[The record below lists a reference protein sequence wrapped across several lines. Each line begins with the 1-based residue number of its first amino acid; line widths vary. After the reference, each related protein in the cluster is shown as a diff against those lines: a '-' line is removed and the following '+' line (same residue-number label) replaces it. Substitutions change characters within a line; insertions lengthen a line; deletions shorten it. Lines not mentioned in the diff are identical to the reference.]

1 MSCDTPLWPSWRPLF
16 REGSSLRN
24 RQTLCVLYDVIGGG
38 LEPKLDHP
46 PPTKPWQGDLKPTH
60 QGKSSKKGCCARVIR
75 RGGLWQKL
83 EVCLVAT
90 KNAFLQQKKILANA
104 ILLLQKAIHKSSKK
118 TPIRLEM
125 LQFHYARWKAKFSPR
140 LLDGATHQWE
150 TVKYKKSR
158 KKITVHLT
166 HLLTTFHI
174 FRSGWLPSLDIF

>member
-1 MSCDTPLWPSWRPLF
+1 MWLLTFMTECGAMTNNPKSCLVTRHCGLLDDRYLGKVQAWEIGRYFAFLWRHRS
-16 REGSSLRN
+16 
-24 RQTLCVLYDVIGGG
+24 G

-104 ILLLQKAIHKSSKK
+104 ILLLQEAIHKSSKK
-118 TPIRLEM
+118 HQLN
-125 LQFHYARWKAKFSPR
+125 WKCCNFAMQGNS
-140 LLDGATHQWE
+140 Q
-150 TVKYKKSR
+150 KY
-158 KKITVHLT
+158 
-166 HLLTTFHI
+166 
-174 FRSGWLPSLDIF
+174 